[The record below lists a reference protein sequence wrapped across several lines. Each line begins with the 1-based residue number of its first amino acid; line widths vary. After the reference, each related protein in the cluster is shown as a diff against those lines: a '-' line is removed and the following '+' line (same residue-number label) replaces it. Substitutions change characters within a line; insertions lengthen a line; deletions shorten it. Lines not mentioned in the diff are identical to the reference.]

1 MFVASYVLVM
11 CLMFHI
17 DATLQVDWRVGLEY
31 VLPCL
36 FSCWK
41 FDNWMP
47 RWWHGCISGVQLGRV
62 LAYELFDID
71 QDFIFKYKKLVEQ
84 TTANDVLKAAQVHL
98 HPESQ
103 TVLIVTDVQKVQPLL
118 AASGIP
124 VVQLRPSYLNG
135 RWCKSIQRRV
145 FRAAS

>member
-1 MFVASYVLVM
+1 MA
-11 CLMFHI
+11 
-17 DATLQVDWRVGLEY
+17 
-31 VLPCL
+31 
-36 FSCWK
+36 K
-41 FDNWMP
+41 
-47 RWWHGCISGVQLGRV
+47 WWHGCISGVQLGRV

-84 TTANDVLKAAQVHL
+84 TTANDVLKAAQAHL

-124 VVQLRPSYLNG
+124 VVQLRPSYLNS
-135 RWCKSIQRRV
+135 R
-145 FRAAS
+145 